1 MTLNFLIFHTVPLLI
16 SRKIALHFFV
26 WKRGWKKKG
35 RHACCLWEKFW
46 GKFFG
51 KRNEN
56 FWKRCLKADD
66 VSCGEK
72 NENASDNTLE
82 KGAAGIL
89 HAEIALTAKP
99 EKNLEIWPIIIIIC
113 GWRIPTCAFLYTW
126 RENASLSWHLL
137 LFGQCCQLFC
147 FKDFSFLFLEKFS
160 QKLFLQETSVLT
172 FYLTLIFWRKN
183 KFLIIL

>member
-1 MTLNFLIFHTVPLLI
+1 MTLNFIIFHTVPLLI
-16 SRKIALHFFV
+16 SRKIALHFFA

-56 FWKRCLKADD
+56 FWKRCLKAED

-82 KGAAGIL
+82 KGACRNCSHG
-89 HAEIALTAKP
+89 
-99 EKNLEIWPIIIIIC
+99 
-113 GWRIPTCAFLYTW
+113 
-126 RENASLSWHLL
+126 
-137 LFGQCCQLFC
+137 
-147 FKDFSFLFLEKFS
+147 KD
-160 QKLFLQETSVLT
+160 
-172 FYLTLIFWRKN
+172 RKN
-183 KFLIIL
+183 FGNLTHYYYLRLKNTHLCIFVYLKGKCITFLAPPPLRPVLPTFPF

>member
-1 MTLNFLIFHTVPLLI
+1 MTLNFIIFHTVPLLI
-16 SRKIALHFFV
+16 SRKIALHFFA

-56 FWKRCLKADD
+56 FWKRCLKAED

-82 KGAAGIL
+82 KGAAGI
-89 HAEIALTAKP
+89 HEEIALT
-99 EKNLEIWPIIIIIC
+99 EKNLEIWPIIIIC

-147 FKDFSFLFLEKFS
+147 FKNFHFFSWKIAPKSVPTRNKLLSLFS
-160 QKLFLQETSVLT
+160 
-172 FYLTLIFWRKN
+172 
-183 KFLIIL
+183 